1 MKKYLLFFGIMV
13 LNICLAYSQVA
24 DPDTNKTNGPGY
36 SPSLFYYVVIYRT
49 ALELPDYMIDTL
61 NSRALT
67 AKALETD
74 NPDFNLREYERRIV
88 KLFLS
93 DDQYSH
99 LLVLKNKPI
108 AKELA
113 SKVWAGML
121 KQQLVS
127 DVDDPTLY
135 GRIYSHFLTALV
147 TRDYFIDNRDEQ
159 SKYLSELDKQAPS
172 PLYKYFHHGY
182 NKPVVIN
189 PNRAELVW

>member
-1 MKKYLLFFGIMV
+1 MKFFLLCFGILV
-13 LNICLAYSQVA
+13 LNIYLAYSQVA
-24 DPDTNKTNGPGY
+24 APDTNKTNGPGY

-49 ALELPDYMIDTL
+49 ALELPDYIIDTL
-61 NSRALT
+61 NSRALI

-74 NPDFNLREYERRIV
+74 DPDFNLREYERRIV

-108 AKELA
+108 AKELTA
-113 SKVWAGML
+113 KVWAGML

-127 DVDDPTLY
+127 DSDDPTLY

-147 TRDYFIDNRDEQ
+147 TRDFFIDNRDEQ
-159 SKYLSELDKQAPS
+159 VNILVNLINRLLSLC
-172 PLYKYFHHGY
+172 
-182 NKPVVIN
+182 IN
-189 PNRAELVW
+189 IFTMDIINLLS